1 MLGESV
7 VIKDCEYQRLVKG
20 FAIRYLKI
28 QQENTTRHDISRKCQ
43 HIITI
48 HERKA
53 GKVVC
58 ILVSS
63 IKISS
68 GPIHVYLLSVVLME
82 DTVIDNTFAF
92 PPKIYS
98 IWSQFEFNFWMT
110 KIEGNQLN
118 CNFDLQWPQRLRRL
132 RRSKI
137 WIFPPKMAIMAR
149 LDSTI
154 GFWRENSNI
163 WPLWPPRSLEAKS
176 NFYLHF

>member
-48 HERKA
+48 HEGKA

-58 ILVSS
+58 ILEDS

-68 GPIHVYLLSVVLME
+68 GPIQVYLLSVVLME

-92 PPKIYS
+92 PKKNISYLKS
-98 IWSQFEFNFWMT
+98 I
-110 KIEGNQLN
+110 
-118 CNFDLQWPQRLRRL
+118 
-132 RRSKI
+132 
-137 WIFPPKMAIMAR
+137 
-149 LDSTI
+149 
-154 GFWRENSNI
+154 
-163 WPLWPPRSLEAKS
+163 
-176 NFYLHF
+176 